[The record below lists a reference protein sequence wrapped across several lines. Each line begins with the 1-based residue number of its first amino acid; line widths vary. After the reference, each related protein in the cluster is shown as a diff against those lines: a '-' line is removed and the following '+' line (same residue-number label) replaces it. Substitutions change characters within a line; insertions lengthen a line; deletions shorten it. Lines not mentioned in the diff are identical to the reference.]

1 MPTYDYACLACGHEL
16 VIEHSITAP
25 AKKKCPRCGKSK
37 LERRIGAGAS
47 FVFKG
52 SGFYSTD
59 YRTKMPAPEAPVV
72 ASDATTSGAAV
83 DPKAP
88 AATKADAEK
97 TSAPKTGAEKP
108 VAEKSAPAKDAPA
121 AASKALEPKPP
132 QKRRGDRAS

>member
-59 YRTKMPAPEAPVV
+59 YRTKTPAPEAPVV
-72 ASDATTSGAAV
+72 ASETAAASGAA
-83 DPKAP
+83 DAKAP
-88 AATKADAEK
+88 AADKSGAEK
-97 TSAPKTGAEKP
+97 TAAPKTGSEKP
-108 VAEKSAPAKDAPA
+108 AADKVAPAKEAPA
-121 AASKALEPKPP
+121 VAPKNSETKAP
-132 QKRRGDRAS
+132 KRRGDRAS

>member
-59 YRTKMPAPEAPVV
+59 YRTKTPAPGDVTPPV
-72 ASDATTSGAAV
+72 AKPDAT
-83 DPKAP
+83 P
-88 AATKADAEK
+88 AAAAGADAK
-97 TSAPKTGAEKP
+97 KPARGDDSAAPRASKPDTAE
-108 VAEKSAPAKDAPA
+108 ASAPANDAPSKPA
-121 AASKALEPKPP
+121 AADAKPA
-132 QKRRGDRAS
+132 KRRDGRKS